1 MKVKEKSELNK
12 NFTKLTQKRGISL
25 IVLIV
30 TIIVII
36 ILAAAVI
43 LTVGKNNPV
52 ESARE
57 ATFKEDLRSFQ
68 DDLALSI
75 SKDYTAKAGQR
86 DNKFNADKYTT
97 GGEADS
103 VYTYI
108 PSFTKKYEGKFAI
121 VNDELK
127 YVGEEE
133 KEIVWS
139 KDLGVKKY
147 FVMPE
152 SWKATIA
159 DATEEGVPI
168 PKGFKYVTGTKET
181 GTVIEDSIGNQ
192 FVWIPATETNYVKD
206 PSFPGATPTGD
217 DTLLPKDITDE
228 AADVKKYGGFYI
240 GRYEAGIPTGDTSPS
255 NTTGI
260 PVSKQGATVWTN
272 ITYDNA
278 KASAES
284 MISNEYVQTGL
295 LTGKAWDRTCH
306 WIEDYI
312 TTLNANSSLTK
323 SQYYGNYYNSTFKYI
338 NSSKEEVEKLVNS
351 RVKIPA
357 GSTEYTKTKNIYD
370 LAGNVYEWTAEACS
384 TDRLIRGGYYYGRGG
399 ENPVSYRN
407 DDPPSNINAGIGFRS
422 RLYIK

>member
-1 MKVKEKSELNK
+1 MKIKEKSELNK

-43 LTVGKNNPV
+43 LTVGKNNSV

-75 SKDYTAKAGQR
+75 SKDYTKKAGQR

-108 PSFTKKYEGKFAI
+108 PSFNKKYEGKFAI
-121 VNDELK
+121 VNDELN

-133 KEIVWS
+133 KEITWS

-159 DATEEGVPI
+159 DITEDGVPI
-168 PKGFKYVTGTKET
+168 PKGFTYVTGTKET
-181 GTVIEDSIGNQ
+181 GTVIKDSLDNE
-192 FVWIPATETNYVKD
+192 FVWIPATEATYVKD
-206 PSFPGATPTGD
+206 FSFPNWYGATASNTSD
-217 DTLLPKDITDE
+217 DTLPTGITDE
-228 AADVKKYGGFYI
+228 AVDVKKYGGFYI
-240 GRYEAGIPTGDTSPS
+240 GRYEAGIPTGDTSTS
-255 NTTGI
+255 NKTGV

-272 ITYDNA
+272 INYNNA

-284 MISNEYVQTGL
+284 MISNDYVQTGL
-295 LTGKAWDRTCH
+295 LTGKAWDTTCH
-306 WIEDYI
+306 FIEDAVPNLRDSI
-312 TTLNANSSLTK
+312 T
-323 SQYYGNYYNSTFKYI
+323 YGNYSNSQSPANVTGYG
-338 NSSKEEVEKLVNS
+338 SKQV
-351 RVKIPA
+351 A
-357 GSTEYTKTKNIYD
+357 GFSDKWSVKNIYD
-370 LAGNVYEWTAEACS
+370 LAGNVWEWTSEAYS
-384 TDRLIRGGYYYGRGG
+384 ANRIYRGGYYYSNGVSY
-399 ENPVSYRN
+399 PVSCRYGIS
-407 DDPPSNINAGIGFRS
+407 PSGADGRIGFRS